1 MRLLVTLLF
10 LLTPLQ
16 SVASLAF
23 CLGVEH
29 GTAMPCD
36 PGMSEM
42 SERDQDSPGAAAVA
56 PTGTAH
62 LATISSTDTRDGT
75 GPCGAVG
82 LCSAPVPGVAS
93 TVARALPE
101 RHGDLGPLSSLPHL
115 GPGIRP
121 APPLHPPRA

>member
-10 LLTPLQ
+10 LPTPLQ
-16 SVASLAF
+16 SVVALAF
-23 CLGVEH
+23 CLGVER

-36 PGMSEM
+36 PGMNEMTELSE
-42 SERDQDSPGAAAVA
+42 DSPGGAAAT

-62 LATISSTDTRDGT
+62 LATILSADVVGGSGA
-75 GPCGAVG
+75 CSAVG
-82 LCSAPVPGVAS
+82 LCSTPVPGVAS
-93 TVARALPE
+93 AIARDPAE
-101 RHGDLGPLSSLPHL
+101 RPADAGPLSSLPHL

>member
-16 SVASLAF
+16 SMAALAL
-23 CLGVEH
+23 CLGVKPD
-29 GTAMPCD
+29 TAMACD

-42 SERDQDSPGAAAVA
+42 SEGDEDSQGAMAATPSA
-56 PTGTAH
+56 TQK
-62 LATISSTDTRDGT
+62 LATLSSTDSMDGT

-82 LCSAPVPGVAS
+82 LCSAPMPGVMS
-93 TVARALPE
+93 TVARALPG
-101 RHGDLGPLSSLPHL
+101 RPTDTGPLASLPHL